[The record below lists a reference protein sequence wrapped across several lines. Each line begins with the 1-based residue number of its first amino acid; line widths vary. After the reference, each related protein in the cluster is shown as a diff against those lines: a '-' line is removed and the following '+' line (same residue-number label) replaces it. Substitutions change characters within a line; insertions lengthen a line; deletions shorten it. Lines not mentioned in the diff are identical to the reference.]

1 MSSAW
6 ERMIRGLGI
15 LIIIACL
22 IVALTPVSNFAGKK
36 FAILPDKKPAD
47 AIVVLGAG
55 LMNAGSLQDESLRR
69 VIAGIDLYKQGLA
82 PLIVLSG
89 GARRDDMQ
97 HTEAQQRSILAQTMG
112 IPAEA
117 ILKEETSN
125 TTREEAVRISR
136 LLMHRGLRKILL
148 VTESLH
154 LRRAKAVF
162 ESAGLEVFPA
172 TSDDYSVSA
181 ISAKDRLWLASRIIE
196 ESAALAYYRLAGY
209 F

>member
-1 MSSAW
+1 
-6 ERMIRGLGI
+6 MIRGLGI

-69 VIAGIDLYKQGLA
+69 LIAGIDLYKQGLA

-89 GARRDDMQ
+89 GARPDDLQ

-154 LRRAKAVF
+154 LRRAQLVF
-162 ESAGLEVFPA
+162 ESTGLEVSPIA
-172 TSDDYSVSA
+172 SDDYA
-181 ISAKDRLWLASRIIE
+181 IVVNTPTARLWLAARVMM
-196 ESAALAYYRLAGY
+196 ESVALAYYRVAGY
-209 F
+209 

>member
-97 HTEAQQRSILAQTMG
+97 HTEAQQRSILAQTME

-136 LLMHRGLRKILL
+136 LHMH
-148 VTESLH
+148 
-154 LRRAKAVF
+154 RAKAVF

>member
-1 MSSAW
+1 
-6 ERMIRGLGI
+6 MIRGLGI
-15 LIIIACL
+15 LIIIAFL

-55 LMNAGSLQDESLRR
+55 LMNAGFLQDESLRR
-69 VIAGIDLYKQGLA
+69 AIAGIALYKQGLA

-97 HTEAQQRSILAQTMG
+97 DTEAQQRSKLAQTMG

-117 ILKEETSN
+117 ILEETSN

-148 VTESLH
+148 VTDSLH
-154 LRRAKAVF
+154 LRRAKVVF
-162 ESAGLEVFPA
+162 ENAGLEVFPA

>member
-1 MSSAW
+1 
-6 ERMIRGLGI
+6 
-15 LIIIACL
+15 
-22 IVALTPVSNFAGKK
+22 
-36 FAILPDKKPAD
+36 
-47 AIVVLGAG
+47 
-55 LMNAGSLQDESLRR
+55 MNAGSLQDESLRR

-136 LLMHRGLRKILL
+136 LLMHRGLIKILL

-162 ESAGLEVFPA
+162 ENAGLEVYPA